1 MNTFSVVLLAALL
14 VLGYQLFDTRD
25 QLQGANA
32 SLADSKL
39 DFKQCST
46 ALADQNQLV
55 DQYADQLLAKNTLL
69 KQSAAQQVNLVL
81 RQQQSSSKDAADL
94 NRWLANNF
102 GDDSG
107 GSP

>member
-14 VLGYQLFDTRD
+14 VVGYQLFDTRD

-32 SLADSKL
+32 NLADSKVS
-39 DFKQCST
+39 FQQCST

-94 NRWLANNF
+94 NRWLEATF
-102 GDDSG
+102 GRA
-107 GSP
+107 SP